1 MNETVTVVVPAT
13 TANCGAGFDSLGI
26 ACNLYNRLT
35 LTLTQGDFL
44 TMEVEG
50 EGQEIIPRTRQNLI
64 VRCIEQLLTTAG
76 DTRRGISVKLENNI
90 PLSRGLGSSS
100 AAIISGLF
108 AANCLVERPL
118 SQKELLSLATS
129 IEGHPD
135 NVAPA
140 LMGGCTIAYMESGE
154 AKCFTYQPKEELIL
168 VAAVPNFYLS
178 TKKAR
183 EALPASVPF
192 GDAAY
197 NASRSALF
205 VGALLTGNAACLADS
220 LNDKLHQPYRA
231 ALIPGMQDVFNAAK
245 RAGADGAVI
254 SGAGPTLMAFVSTG
268 KQTAQRVGNAMK
280 DAFAATGATA
290 VVHLLSIDT
299 EGARRV

>member
-1 MNETVTVVVPAT
+1 MNETVTVAVPAT

-35 LTLTQGDFL
+35 LTLTPGDFL
-44 TMEVEG
+44 SMEVEG
-50 EGQEIIPRTRQNLI
+50 EGKEIIPRTRQNLI
-64 VRCIEQLLTTAG
+64 VRCIEQLLTTTG
-76 DTRRGISVKLENNI
+76 DTRRGINVKLENNI

-100 AAIISGLF
+100 AAIVSGLF

-118 SQKELLSLATS
+118 SEKELLSLATS

-140 LMGGCTIAYMESGE
+140 LMGGCTIAYVESGE
-154 AKCFTYQPKEELIL
+154 AKCFTYQPKEKLIL
-168 VAAVPNFYLS
+168 VAAVPDFYLS

-183 EALPASVPF
+183 EALPAMVPF

-205 VGALLTGNAACLADS
+205 VGALLTGNTASLADS

-231 ALIPGMQDVFNAAK
+231 ALIPGMQEVFNAAK

-268 KQTAQRVGNAMK
+268 AQTAQQVGNAMK
-280 DAFAATGATA
+280 DAFVAAGTTA
-290 VVHLLSIDT
+290 VVHLLSIDM